1 MTAPGSQFKTITEI
15 YLSLHTMTDSVA
27 VRHGVLYANWSPLHL
42 TYTPLLLSNR
52 TLPFD
57 HIPSSHS
64 HLYSILFL
72 TLLYILP
79 LFTQLGCLLTEV
91 LIVLFF
97 VCNLGFV
104 FLVFLFVSLF
114 F

>member
-1 MTAPGSQFKTITEI
+1 MADNMVLK
-15 YLSLHTMTDSVA
+15 
-27 VRHGVLYANWSPLHL
+27 HGVLYVNCSPLHL
-42 TYTPLLLSNR
+42 TNRPLLFSNR
-52 TLPFD
+52 TFPFH

-91 LIVLFF
+91 LIVLFLF
-97 VCNLGFV
+97 VYLGFV
-104 FLVFLFVSLF
+104 FLVLF
-114 F
+114 FVRLFL